1 MEPPLFGWSRSQ
13 FFCWPELRASF
24 WQVKKGKP
32 CSCDKH
38 DLKAIYKGRY
48 DPKKTYINNS
58 LIKSSKLKILMYG
71 AAFFYWSRSRPNL
84 ARAGIGSG
92 TSDFRSWSS
101 PKQWQMRNTG
111 YFFLDNKYT
120 SYKIYISDIII
131 SFLGTGTRFSSSFK
145 LNFHL

>member
-1 MEPPLFGWSRSQ
+1 MIYFTKIFGAFLHIILEGFLAPKPVLRSQSHLEPPLFGWSRSQ

-24 WQVKKGKP
+24 WQAKKGKP

-58 LIKSSKLKILMYG
+58 LIKSSKWKILMYG

-84 ARAGIGSG
+84 AGAGIGSG

-101 PKQWQMRNTG
+101 PK
-111 YFFLDNKYT
+111 
-120 SYKIYISDIII
+120 
-131 SFLGTGTRFSSSFK
+131 
-145 LNFHL
+145 